1 MSPEKESVQSYEQ
14 MLIVEKYETV
24 IAYLYP
30 IAQNL
35 PRRHGTARAMFIDC
49 LLGQVQLIVE
59 AGKSGQISRLYVADA
74 GLAHLR
80 FWLRFLNSKP
90 VRGINFLAY
99 RIWPRHKLLRKRS
112 VVAAKRK
119 IERYQRFCESERL
132 TRFIASW
139 RGHAASADTC
149 HLFTHLEN
157 RYGIHCHQ
165 HAG

>member
-1 MSPEKESVQSYEQ
+1 MTPEKEAVQSYEQ

-30 IAQNL
+30 IAQNM

-90 VRGINFLAY
+90 VRGMSSHQVETAQVLLAEVG
-99 RIWPRHKLLRKRS
+99 RLLGAWIVKQKR
-112 VVAAKRK
+112 
-119 IERYQRFCESERL
+119 
-132 TRFIASW
+132 
-139 RGHAASADTC
+139 RG
-149 HLFTHLEN
+149 
-157 RYGIHCHQ
+157 Q
-165 HAG
+165 HG

>member
-1 MSPEKESVQSYEQ
+1 MNMSPEKESVQSYEQ
-14 MLIVEKYETV
+14 MLIVEKFETV

-90 VRGINFLAY
+90 VRGMSSHQVETAQVLLAEVG
-99 RIWPRHKLLRKRS
+99 RLLGAWIVKQKR
-112 VVAAKRK
+112 
-119 IERYQRFCESERL
+119 
-132 TRFIASW
+132 
-139 RGHAASADTC
+139 RG
-149 HLFTHLEN
+149 
-157 RYGIHCHQ
+157 Q
-165 HAG
+165 HG